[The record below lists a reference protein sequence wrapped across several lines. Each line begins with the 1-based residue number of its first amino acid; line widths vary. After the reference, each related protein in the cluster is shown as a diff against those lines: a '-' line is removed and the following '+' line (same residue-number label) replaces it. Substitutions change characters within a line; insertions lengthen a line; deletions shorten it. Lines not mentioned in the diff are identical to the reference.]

1 MIRLTHPV
9 HGVKHA
15 IVEQEAMADEKN
27 GWVREEL
34 KEEVKE
40 EEVKRKPGRP
50 KVNP

>member
-15 IVEQEAMADEKN
+15 IVEQEAIADEKN

-40 EEVKRKPGRP
+40 EVKRKPGRP
-50 KVNP
+50 RLEP